1 MSFFWLKKLYKNYI
15 NLYTRVIQFRF
26 FCVIHILKK
35 TIIILG
41 KKREVYVMI
50 EKLKIKMIYNDF
62 INNVSLTEEQ
72 IKILNMLIKKE
83 KIIKISLEIG
93 VSERT
98 INYEI
103 KKIKK
108 LYDDYYTSQVMKII
122 LLSE

>member
-1 MSFFWLKKLYKNYI
+1 
-15 NLYTRVIQFRF
+15 
-26 FCVIHILKK
+26 
-35 TIIILG
+35 
-41 KKREVYVMI
+41 MI